1 MVRVNRVRRIIRK
14 IDPWTVLK
22 VTLVL
27 NFVVALTVVLGFSIM
42 WVLLVNAGVPQ
53 GLEDIARRLALLD
66 QDASLVGNIE
76 PLFTGLVSLA
86 AVYMLT
92 QTAIATVGAFFYN
105 LVSDLV
111 GGIEVVVLEE
121 SHLDAPE
128 KPQKVKFSLEIDY
141 EDKKPSSDKDIKSIV
156 NYGTIVKLITK
167 LVKKKHYNFL
177 ETLAEAVFDELF
189 KDKRI
194 AKIMLKIEKLEIL
207 KQCSSVGIQITKKR
221 SHDKL

>member
-27 NFVVALTVVLGFSIM
+27 NFIVSLTVVLGLSIL

-53 GLEDIARRLALLD
+53 GLEDIARRLALLE

-76 PLFTGLVSLA
+76 TLFTSVVSLA

-92 QTAIATVGAFFYN
+92 QTALATIGAFFYN

-121 SHLDAPE
+121 SHLETPQQQKINKKTKENQDDKETVLMSFVNSIKKVRENKPEEIEIPKTDLPRPDVPRDIEEPTLMDALKNTE
-128 KPQKVKFSLEIDY
+128 NE
-141 EDKKPSSDKDIKSIV
+141 EDESI
-156 NYGTIVKLITK
+156 
-167 LVKKKHYNFL
+167 
-177 ETLAEAVFDELF
+177 
-189 KDKRI
+189 
-194 AKIMLKIEKLEIL
+194 
-207 KQCSSVGIQITKKR
+207 
-221 SHDKL
+221 

>member
-128 KPQKVKFSLEIDY
+128 KPQKVKNAPSNESKETVMMSFVNSIKKARADKTAEQTPSTTEQTPSTSNLPRPDVPRDIEEPTLMDVLKNDENE
-141 EDKKPSSDKDIKSIV
+141 EDESI
-156 NYGTIVKLITK
+156 
-167 LVKKKHYNFL
+167 
-177 ETLAEAVFDELF
+177 
-189 KDKRI
+189 
-194 AKIMLKIEKLEIL
+194 
-207 KQCSSVGIQITKKR
+207 
-221 SHDKL
+221 

>member
-27 NFVVALTVVLGFSIM
+27 NFIVSLTVVLGLSIL

-53 GLEDIARRLALLD
+53 GLEDIARRLALLE

-76 PLFTGLVSLA
+76 TLFTSVVSLA

-92 QTAIATVGAFFYN
+92 QTALATIGAFFYN

-121 SHLDAPE
+121 SHLE
-128 KPQKVKFSLEIDY
+128 TPQKQKINKKTKENQDDKETVLMSFVNSIKKVRENKPEEVEIPKTDLPRPDVPRDIEEPTLMDALKNTENE
-141 EDKKPSSDKDIKSIV
+141 EDES
-156 NYGTIVKLITK
+156 
-167 LVKKKHYNFL
+167 
-177 ETLAEAVFDELF
+177 
-189 KDKRI
+189 
-194 AKIMLKIEKLEIL
+194 
-207 KQCSSVGIQITKKR
+207 
-221 SHDKL
+221 

>member
-27 NFVVALTVVLGFSIM
+27 NFIVSLTVVLGLSIL

-76 PLFTGLVSLA
+76 TLFTSVVSLA

-92 QTAIATVGAFFYN
+92 QTALATIGAFFYN

-121 SHLDAPE
+121 SHLE
-128 KPQKVKFSLEIDY
+128 TPQKQKINKKTKENQDDKETVLMSFVNSIKKVRENKPEEIEIPKTALPRPDVPREIGEPTLMDALKNTENE
-141 EDKKPSSDKDIKSIV
+141 EDESI
-156 NYGTIVKLITK
+156 
-167 LVKKKHYNFL
+167 
-177 ETLAEAVFDELF
+177 
-189 KDKRI
+189 
-194 AKIMLKIEKLEIL
+194 
-207 KQCSSVGIQITKKR
+207 
-221 SHDKL
+221 

>member
-111 GGIEVVVLEE
+111 GGIEVVVLVE
-121 SHLDAPE
+121 SHLDSSE
-128 KPQKVKFSLEIDY
+128 KAKKAKNTSSNESKETVMMSFVNSIKKARADSTQEQTPSTSDLPRPDVPRDIEEPTLMDVLKNTENE
-141 EDKKPSSDKDIKSIV
+141 EDDSI
-156 NYGTIVKLITK
+156 
-167 LVKKKHYNFL
+167 
-177 ETLAEAVFDELF
+177 
-189 KDKRI
+189 
-194 AKIMLKIEKLEIL
+194 
-207 KQCSSVGIQITKKR
+207 
-221 SHDKL
+221 

>member
-27 NFVVALTVVLGFSIM
+27 NFVVALTVVLGVSIL

-66 QDASLVGNIE
+66 ADASLVGNIE
-76 PLFTGLVSLA
+76 TLFTGVVSLA

-92 QTAIATVGAFFYN
+92 QTALATIAAFFYN

-111 GGIEVVVLEE
+111 GGIEVIVLEE
-121 SHLDAPE
+121 TYNDGTEVKQPTKKKAKDTQKETVLMSLVNTVKNLKPE
-128 KPQKVKFSLEIDY
+128 KKEEPEIRVEY
-141 EDKKPSSDKDIKSIV
+141 PSSDLPRPDVPRNI
-156 NYGTIVKLITK
+156 
-167 LVKKKHYNFL
+167 
-177 ETLAEAVFDELF
+177 EEPTLMDT
-189 KDKRI
+189 
-194 AKIMLKIEKLEIL
+194 LKNTDNQEE
-207 KQCSSVGIQITKKR
+207 
-221 SHDKL
+221 DF

>member
-53 GLEDIARRLALLD
+53 GLEEIARRLALLD

-121 SHLDAPE
+121 SHLDAQE
-128 KPQKVKFSLEIDY
+128 KPQKVKNAPSNESKETVMMSFVNSIKKARADRTAEQTPPTSDLPRPDVPRDIEEPTLMDVLKNEENE
-141 EDKKPSSDKDIKSIV
+141 EDDSI
-156 NYGTIVKLITK
+156 
-167 LVKKKHYNFL
+167 
-177 ETLAEAVFDELF
+177 
-189 KDKRI
+189 
-194 AKIMLKIEKLEIL
+194 
-207 KQCSSVGIQITKKR
+207 
-221 SHDKL
+221 

>member
-86 AVYMLT
+86 VVYMLT

-121 SHLDAPE
+121 THLDAPE
-128 KPQKVKFSLEIDY
+128 KPKKVKNTPSNESKETVMMSFVNSIKKARSERTVEQTPSTSDLPRPDVPRDIEEPTLMDVLKNEENE
-141 EDKKPSSDKDIKSIV
+141 EDDS
-156 NYGTIVKLITK
+156 
-167 LVKKKHYNFL
+167 F
-177 ETLAEAVFDELF
+177 
-189 KDKRI
+189 
-194 AKIMLKIEKLEIL
+194 
-207 KQCSSVGIQITKKR
+207 
-221 SHDKL
+221 

>member
-27 NFVVALTVVLGFSIM
+27 NFIVSLTVVLGLSIL

-76 PLFTGLVSLA
+76 TLFTSVVSLA

-92 QTAIATVGAFFYN
+92 QTALATIGAFFYN

-121 SHLDAPE
+121 SHLE
-128 KPQKVKFSLEIDY
+128 TPQKQKINKKTKENQDDKETVLMSFVNSIKKVRENKPEEIEVPKTDLPRPDVPRDIEEPTLMDALKNIENE
-141 EDKKPSSDKDIKSIV
+141 EDESI
-156 NYGTIVKLITK
+156 
-167 LVKKKHYNFL
+167 
-177 ETLAEAVFDELF
+177 
-189 KDKRI
+189 
-194 AKIMLKIEKLEIL
+194 
-207 KQCSSVGIQITKKR
+207 
-221 SHDKL
+221 

>member
-86 AVYMLT
+86 VVYMLT

-121 SHLDAPE
+121 THLDAPE
-128 KPQKVKFSLEIDY
+128 KPKKVKNTPSNESKETVMMSFVNSIKKARAERTVEQTPSTSDLPRPDVPRDIEEPTLMDVLKNEENE
-141 EDKKPSSDKDIKSIV
+141 EDDS
-156 NYGTIVKLITK
+156 
-167 LVKKKHYNFL
+167 F
-177 ETLAEAVFDELF
+177 
-189 KDKRI
+189 
-194 AKIMLKIEKLEIL
+194 
-207 KQCSSVGIQITKKR
+207 
-221 SHDKL
+221 

>member
-27 NFVVALTVVLGFSIM
+27 NFVVALTVVLGLSIM

-66 QDASLVGNIE
+66 QDASLVGNVE
-76 PLFTGLVSLA
+76 TLFTSVVSLA

-92 QTAIATVGAFFYN
+92 QTALATIGAFFYN

-121 SHLDAPE
+121 SHLDNSQKSTAE
-128 KPQKVKFSLEIDY
+128 KVIAQNKHEQKETVLM
-141 EDKKPSSDKDIKSIV
+141 SIV
-156 NYGTIVKLITK
+156 NSI
-167 LVKKKHYNFL
+167 KKVRQESSEEKTSSKEDLPRPDVPRNI
-177 ETLAEAVFDELF
+177 EEPTLMDALKNIENQEDE
-189 KDKRI
+189 
-194 AKIMLKIEKLEIL
+194 
-207 KQCSSVGIQITKKR
+207 
-221 SHDKL
+221 